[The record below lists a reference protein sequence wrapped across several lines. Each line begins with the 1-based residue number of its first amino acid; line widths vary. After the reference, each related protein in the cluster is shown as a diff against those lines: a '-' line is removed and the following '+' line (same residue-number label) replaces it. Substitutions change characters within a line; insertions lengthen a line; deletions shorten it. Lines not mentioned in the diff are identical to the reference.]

1 MRSQKAI
8 RLEAVAIA
16 DSPISWQYVEC
27 WLVKSCAF
35 RLAATT
41 SIVKPLRPKN
51 SLALRVRLMRTTKK
65 DVYITKRLFR
75 LLVVQTQA
83 TSENCLNAGI
93 AWQVHEAK
101 PCQLV
106 KFQIHHGWCSHHG
119 VVLYE
124 KLKCWHLGVAW
135 SLHSS
140 ATRNDQF

>member
-1 MRSQKAI
+1 MAC
-8 RLEAVAIA
+8 VADVVETGHRFLLIA
-16 DSPISWQYVEC
+16 HLGLLFCNAFSVAFSCLKTCFALLASWC
-27 WLVKSCAF
+27 
-35 RLAATT
+35 
-41 SIVKPLRPKN
+41 
-51 SLALRVRLMRTTKK
+51 
-65 DVYITKRLFR
+65 VYTTKRLFR

-83 TSENCLNAGI
+83 TSEICLNSGI

-124 KLKCWHLGVAW
+124 KLKCWHLGVAC
-135 SLHSS
+135 SLRSS

>member
-1 MRSQKAI
+1 M
-8 RLEAVAIA
+8 
-16 DSPISWQYVEC
+16 
-27 WLVKSCAF
+27 F
-35 RLAATT
+35 
-41 SIVKPLRPKN
+41 
-51 SLALRVRLMRTTKK
+51 LRVSSINAKLYPAELWNACSVAFSCWTT
-65 DVYITKRLFR
+65 VFALLASWRFYITKRLVR
-75 LLVVQTQA
+75 LLVLQTQA
-83 TSENCLNAGI
+83 TSENCLNSGI

-140 ATRNDQF
+140 ATRNDQFQAKATHAIACPANICPYM